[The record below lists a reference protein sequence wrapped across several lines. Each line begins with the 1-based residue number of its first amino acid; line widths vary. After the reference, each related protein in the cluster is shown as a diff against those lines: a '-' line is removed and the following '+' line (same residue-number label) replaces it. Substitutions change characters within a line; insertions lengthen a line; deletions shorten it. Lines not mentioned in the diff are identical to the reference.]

1 MSEGPEAA
9 GVTGSGDGPR
19 NVPEPVTAVTDT
31 AGAWLPARMAE
42 VESGLLQAVEG
53 EGSLAADAVR
63 TLNAGGKRMRP
74 MLVLLCAG
82 PEAGAAAVRSGIAV
96 ELVHMAS
103 LVHDDVLDRAPL
115 RRGLPTVFARSGRER
130 ATALGDRLFSTAF
143 RILVEGG
150 DSGAVSEVSATAV
163 DLARGELKQ
172 REGAFNMELTESDY
186 FERCGLKTGRLFEA
200 ACVLGRASTGG
211 DPEPVGLFGRR
222 IGLAFQLLDDVLDI
236 AGPPERTG
244 KARGTDL
251 LDGTVTLPLIVA
263 AGFDPALSALD
274 LRSLDESS
282 AEVACD
288 RIEATGA
295 LEQVRARAIE
305 LIDEAKEGLAGAG
318 IETDQRQL
326 LELIAD
332 GVVLR
337 YS

>member
-1 MSEGPEAA
+1 MSAA
-9 GVTGSGDGPR
+9 GEEASSR
-19 NVPEPVTAVTDT
+19 RSLPEPVTAVTDT
-31 AGAWLPARMAE
+31 AGSWLPARMSE
-42 VESGLLQAVEG
+42 VETGLLAAVESQG
-53 EGSLAADAVR
+53 GLSEDAVR

-82 PEAGAAAVRSGIAV
+82 PEAGPAAVRAGIAV

-115 RRGLPTVFARSGRER
+115 RRGLPTVYASAGRER
-130 ATALGDRLFSTAF
+130 ATSLGDSLFSTAF
-143 RILVEGG
+143 KVLVEGG
-150 DSGAVSEVSATAV
+150 DAAAVSELSATAV

-172 REGAFNMELTESDY
+172 REGAFNMQLTEADY
-186 FERCGLKTGRLFEA
+186 FERCELKTGRLFEA
-200 ACVLGRASTGG
+200 ACVLGRSSTGG
-211 DPEPVGLFGRR
+211 DPGPIGRFGHR

-263 AGFDPALSALD
+263 AGFDPSLAALRLE
-274 LRSLDESS
+274 SLTEET
-282 AEVACD
+282 AAVVCD
-288 RIEATGA
+288 RIESTGA
-295 LEQVRARAIE
+295 LVEVRRRATE
-305 LIDEAKEGLAGAG
+305 LIDEAKAGLRGVG
-318 IETDQRQL
+318 IETQQREL

>member
-1 MSEGPEAA
+1 MN
-9 GVTGSGDGPR
+9 PR
-19 NVPEPVTAVTDT
+19 PADEESSRRRSLPEPVTAVTDT
-31 AGAWLPARMAE
+31 AGDWLPARMAE
-42 VESGLLQAVEG
+42 VEAGLLEAVQGDSE
-53 EGSLAADAVR
+53 LAEDAIR

-82 PEAGAAAVRSGIAV
+82 PEAGAAAVRAGIAV
-96 ELVHMAS
+96 ELIHMAS

-115 RRGLPTVFARSGRER
+115 RRGLPTVYASSGRGR

-143 RILVEGG
+143 KVLVEGG
-150 DSGAVSEVSATAV
+150 DAAAVTEVSATAV

-172 REGAFNMELTESDY
+172 REGAFNMDLTETDY
-186 FERCGLKTGRLFEA
+186 FDRCALKTGRLFEA

-211 DPEPVGLFGRR
+211 DPAPVGLFGHR

-251 LDGTVTLPLIVA
+251 LDGTVTLPLIFA
-263 AGFDPALSALD
+263 ARFDPALAALD
-274 LRSLDESS
+274 MRSLDEAS
-282 AEVACD
+282 AAIACD

-295 LEQVRARAIE
+295 LDDVRRRAID
-305 LIDEAKEGLAGAG
+305 LIEEAKTGLVEAGL
-318 IETDQRQL
+318 ERQQREL

-332 GVVLR
+332 GVVQR

>member
-1 MSEGPEAA
+1 M
-9 GVTGSGDGPR
+9 TGTGEEDSR
-19 NVPEPVTAVTDT
+19 RRSLPEPVTAVTDT
-31 AGAWLPARMAE
+31 AGAWLPSRMAE
-42 VESGLLQAVEG
+42 VEAGLLAAVEG
-53 EGSLAADAVR
+53 DGELADDAVR

-82 PEAGAAAVRSGIAV
+82 PEAGPAAVRSGIAV

-115 RRGLPTVFARSGRER
+115 RRGLPTVYASSGRDR
-130 ATALGDRLFSTAF
+130 ATALGDHLFSTAF
-143 RILVEGG
+143 KVLVEGG
-150 DSGAVSEVSATAV
+150 DQLAVTEVSATAV

-172 REGAFNMELTESDY
+172 REGAFDMKVTEADY

-200 ACVLGRASTGG
+200 ACLLGRASTGG
-211 DPEPVGLFGRR
+211 EPGPIGVFGHR

-263 AGFDPALSALD
+263 AEFDPALAALD
-274 LRSLDESS
+274 LRGLNEET
-282 AEVACD
+282 AATACD
-288 RIEATGA
+288 RIATTGA
-295 LEQVRARAIE
+295 LDQVRARAIALVE
-305 LIDEAKEGLAGAG
+305 EAKAGLDGAG
-318 IETDQRQL
+318 LEAEQRQL

>member
-1 MSEGPEAA
+1 MNPGSEEE
-9 GVTGSGDGPR
+9 PR
-19 NVPEPVTAVTDT
+19 NRSLPEPVTAVTDT
-31 AGAWLPARMAE
+31 AGDWLPGRMADME
-42 VESGLLQAVEG
+42 RGLKEAVDG
-53 EGSLAADAVR
+53 EGGLAEDAVR
-63 TLNAGGKRMRP
+63 ILNAGGKRMRP

-82 PEAGAAAVRSGIAV
+82 PEAGGAAVRAGIAV

-115 RRGLPTVFARSGRER
+115 RRGIPTVYASSGRER

-143 RILVEGG
+143 RLLVEGG
-150 DSGAVSEVSATAV
+150 DAAAVTEVSATAV
-163 DLARGELKQ
+163 DLARGELRQ
-172 REGAFNMELTESDY
+172 RQGAFDMALTEADY
-186 FERCGLKTGRLFEA
+186 FERCGLKTGRLFEV

-211 DPEPVGLFGRR
+211 ETEPVALFGHR

-263 AGFDPALSALD
+263 ASRDETLAGLD
-274 LRSLDESS
+274 LRELDEHS
-282 AEVACD
+282 AAEACD
-288 RIEATGA
+288 RIAATGA
-295 LEQVRARAIE
+295 LEEVRSRAIALVE
-305 LIDEAKEGLAGAG
+305 EAKAGLQGTG
-318 IETDQRQL
+318 MEPEQREL

>member
-1 MSEGPEAA
+1 MTSPEPEE
-9 GVTGSGDGPR
+9 TRRSL
-19 NVPEPVTAVTDT
+19 PEPVTAVTDT
-31 AGAWLPARMAE
+31 AGAWLPARMSE
-42 VESGLLQAVEG
+42 VESGLLAAVQGEG
-53 EGSLAADAVR
+53 ELSDDAVR

-82 PEAGAAAVRSGIAV
+82 PEAGDAAVRAGIAV

-115 RRGLPTVFARSGRER
+115 RRGIPTVYASSGRER
-130 ATALGDRLFSTAF
+130 ATSLGDRLFSTAF
-143 RILVEGG
+143 KVLVDGG
-150 DSGAVSEVSATAV
+150 DADAVVEVSATAV

-172 REGAFNMELTESDY
+172 REGAFNMQLDEEEY

-200 ACVLGRASTGG
+200 ACVLGRTSTGG
-211 DPEPVGLFGRR
+211 DPGPIGEFGHR

-251 LDGTVTLPLIVA
+251 LDGTVTLPLIIA
-263 AGFDPALSALD
+263 ARFDPALAALD
-274 LRSLDESS
+274 LRALDEET
-282 AEVACD
+282 AAIACD

-295 LEQVRARAIE
+295 LDEVRARAIA
-305 LIDEAKEGLAGAG
+305 LIEEAKQGLTDAG
-318 IETDQRQL
+318 IESEQREL

>member
-1 MSEGPEAA
+1 MTGNDEEAIRRR
-9 GVTGSGDGPR
+9 SL
-19 NVPEPVTAVTDT
+19 PEPVTAVTDT

-53 EGSLAADAVR
+53 EGELTEDAVR

-82 PEAGAAAVRSGIAV
+82 PEAGAAAVRAGIAV

-115 RRGLPTVFARSGRER
+115 RRGLPTVYASAGRER

-143 RILVEGG
+143 RVLVEGG
-150 DSGAVSEVSATAV
+150 DADAVTQVSTTAV
-163 DLARGELKQ
+163 DLARGELRQ
-172 REGAFNMELTESDY
+172 REGAFNMNLTESDY

-200 ACVLGRASTGG
+200 ACILGRTSTGG
-211 DPEPVGLFGRR
+211 EPGPIGLFGHR

-251 LDGTVTLPLIVA
+251 LDGTVTLPLIIA
-263 AGFDPALSALD
+263 AGFDPALAGLD
-274 LRSLDESS
+274 LRALNEDS
-282 AEVACD
+282 AALACD

-295 LEQVRARAIE
+295 LDEVRSRAIA
-305 LIDEAKEGLAGAG
+305 LIEEAKAGLIGAG
-318 IETDQRQL
+318 IETEQREL

-332 GVVLR
+332 GVVHR

>member
-1 MSEGPEAA
+1 MNGAEREPSRR
-9 GVTGSGDGPR
+9 SL
-19 NVPEPVTAVTDT
+19 PEPVTAVTDT
-31 AGAWLPARMAE
+31 AGDWLPARMAE
-42 VESGLLQAVEG
+42 VEAGLLAAVEG
-53 EGSLAADAVR
+53 DGELSGDAVR

-82 PEAGAAAVRSGIAV
+82 PEAGPAAVRAGIAV

-115 RRGLPTVFARSGRER
+115 RRGLPTVYASSGRDR

-143 RILVEGG
+143 KVLVDGG
-150 DSGAVSEVSATAV
+150 DADAVTEVSSTAV
-163 DLARGELKQ
+163 DLARGELRQ
-172 REGAFNMELTESDY
+172 REGAFNMELTEADY

-200 ACVLGRASTGG
+200 ACVLGRSSTGG
-211 DPEPVGLFGRR
+211 DSGPIGLFGHR

-251 LDGTVTLPLIVA
+251 LDGTVTLPVIVA
-263 AGFDPALSALD
+263 ASRDPELAALD
-274 LRSLDESS
+274 LHSLDEAS
-282 AEVACD
+282 AAVACD
-288 RIEATGA
+288 RIAATGA
-295 LEQVRARAIE
+295 LDEVRDRAIG
-305 LIDEAKEGLAGAG
+305 LIEEAKAGLAGTG
-318 IETDQRQL
+318 MEVEQREL

-332 GVVLR
+332 GVVHR

>member
-1 MSEGPEAA
+1 MG
-9 GVTGSGDGPR
+9 
-19 NVPEPVTAVTDT
+19 
-31 AGAWLPARMAE
+31 E
-42 VESGLLQAVEG
+42 VEKGLLAAVEG
-53 EGSLAADAVR
+53 EGELSEDAIR

-82 PEAGAAAVRSGIAV
+82 PEAGDAAVRSGIAV

-115 RRGLPTVFARSGRER
+115 RRGLPTVYASSGRER

-143 RILVEGG
+143 RILVDGG
-150 DSGAVSEVSATAV
+150 DADAVAEVSSTAV

-172 REGAFNMELTESDY
+172 RRGAFDMGLTESDY

-211 DPEPVGLFGRR
+211 DTGPIGLFGHR

-263 AGFDPALSALD
+263 AGMDPRLSALD

-282 AEVACD
+282 AEDACD
-288 RIEATGA
+288 RIAETGA
-295 LEQVRARAIE
+295 LDQVRNRAID
-305 LIDEAKEGLAGAG
+305 LIAEAKAGLAGAE
-318 IETDQRQL
+318 IEPEQREL

>member
-1 MSEGPEAA
+1 MS
-9 GVTGSGDGPR
+9 TGSEDSPR
-19 NVPEPVTAVTDT
+19 NRSLPEPVTAVTDT
-31 AGAWLPARMAE
+31 AGAWLPVRMGE
-42 VESGLLQAVEG
+42 VEQGLLAAVEG
-53 EGSLAADAVR
+53 EGELSGDAVR
-63 TLNAGGKRMRP
+63 TLKAGGKRMRP

-82 PEAGAAAVRSGIAV
+82 PGAGDAAVRAGIAV

-115 RRGLPTVFARSGRER
+115 RRGLPTVYASSGRER

-143 RILVEGG
+143 RILVDGG
-150 DSGAVSEVSATAV
+150 DAEAVAEVSSTAV
-163 DLARGELKQ
+163 DLARGELRQ
-172 REGAFNMELTESDY
+172 RQGAFDMELTEADY

-200 ACVLGRASTGG
+200 ACVLGRSSTGG
-211 DPEPVGLFGRR
+211 DTGPIGLFGHR

-263 AGFDPALSALD
+263 AGRDPALSALD
-274 LRSLDESS
+274 LGSLDEES
-282 AEVACD
+282 AAAACD
-288 RIEATGA
+288 RIAATGA
-295 LEQVRARAIE
+295 LEEVRERAIG
-305 LIDEAKEGLAGAG
+305 LIEEAKSGLEGAG
-318 IETDQRQL
+318 IESEQRQL

>member
-1 MSEGPEAA
+1 MTGAEDEAA
-9 GVTGSGDGPR
+9 RRSL
-19 NVPEPVTAVTDT
+19 PEPVTAVTET
-31 AGAWLPARMAE
+31 AGAWLPARMGE
-42 VESGLLQAVEG
+42 VENGLLAAVEG
-53 EGSLAADAVR
+53 QGELAEDAVR

-82 PEAGAAAVRSGIAV
+82 SEAGPAAVRAGIAV

-115 RRGLPTVFARSGRER
+115 RRGLPTVYASSGRER

-150 DSGAVSEVSATAV
+150 DAAAVAEVSATAV
-163 DLARGELKQ
+163 DLARGELRQ
-172 REGAFNMELTESDY
+172 REGAFDLDLSEDDY
-186 FERCGLKTGRLFEA
+186 FARCALKTGRLFEA
-200 ACVLGRASTGG
+200 ACLLGRASTGR
-211 DPEPVGLFGRR
+211 EPGPIGEFGHR

-251 LDGTVTLPLIVA
+251 LDGTVTLPLILA
-263 AGFDPALSALD
+263 ARLDPALAALD
-274 LRSLDESS
+274 LRSLNEQS
-282 AEVACD
+282 AVIASD
-288 RIEATGA
+288 RIAATGA
-295 LEQVRARAIE
+295 LDEVRRRAIDLVDGAKAGLDRARIE
-305 LIDEAKEGLAGAG
+305 PE
-318 IETDQRQL
+318 QRQL
-326 LELIAD
+326 LELIAE

>member
-1 MSEGPEAA
+1 MGSEAEEESARRR
-9 GVTGSGDGPR
+9 SL
-19 NVPEPVTAVTDT
+19 PEPVTAVTDT

-42 VESGLLQAVEG
+42 VEAGLLAAVEDRAG
-53 EGSLAADAVR
+53 LSADAVR

-82 PEAGAAAVRSGIAV
+82 PEAGPAAVRAGIAV

-115 RRGLPTVFARSGRER
+115 RRGQPTVFASSGRER

-143 RILVEGG
+143 KVLVDGG
-150 DSGAVSEVSATAV
+150 DAAAVTEVSATAV
-163 DLARGELKQ
+163 DLARGELRQ
-172 REGAFNMELTESDY
+172 REGAFDMELSETDY
-186 FERCGLKTGRLFEA
+186 FDRCALKTGRLFEA
-200 ACVLGRASTGG
+200 ACVLGRTSTGG
-211 DPEPVGLFGRR
+211 EAGPIGLFGHR

-251 LDGTVTLPLIVA
+251 LDGTVTLPLILA
-263 AGFDPALSALD
+263 AELDPALAAMD
-274 LRSLDESS
+274 LRSLDEES
-282 AEVACD
+282 AAIACD
-288 RIEATGA
+288 RIAATGA
-295 LEQVRARAIE
+295 LDQVRARAID
-305 LIDEAKEGLAGAG
+305 LIEEAKAGLAGAG
-318 IETDQRQL
+318 LDDQQREL